1 MGDYEE
7 TGAGRGNEG
16 FAFFLLG
23 LCKKMPWR
31 FNELT
36 TAIKEFYAQ
45 IGYEK
50 GLDEFIF
57 RERFGNL

>member
-1 MGDYEE
+1 M
-7 TGAGRGNEG
+7 
-16 FAFFLLG
+16 
-23 LCKKMPWR
+23 
-31 FNELT
+31 FNEPT

-57 RERFGNL
+57 RERFGNLKKR